1 MYNIIENRRW
11 YLIASG
17 ILVGLGI
24 VALVVSTIISGLPV
38 AVDTAASDSQT
49 IQAAG
54 LTVLITAVVIPAL
67 IWWLFRDSPKVL
79 RYSASTIAVL
89 AHNLIV
95 PFGFYALMGM
105 VAEWQVGPLFFVAIL
120 VLIGLSAQDV
130 AAALSRIQE
139 NAAAHRREPQETTIG
154 RSILESLNP
163 TLTARLCA
171 VLMLVALLLVGGPTI
186 LPLAATL
193 LVGIICETYSAIFV
207 VTLLLTL

>member
-24 VALVVSTIISGLPV
+24 IALVVSTIISGLPI
-38 AVDTAASDSQT
+38 AVDAVGGDSQT

-54 LTVLITAVVIPAL
+54 LTVLVTAIVIPAL
-67 IWWLFRDSPKVL
+67 IWWLFRANPKAL

-105 VAEWQVGPLFFVAIL
+105 VAEWQADPLFFAAIL
-120 VLIGLSAQDV
+120 VLIGLSVQDV
-130 AAALSRIQE
+130 VTALSRIQE
-139 NAAAHRREPQETTIG
+139 NASAHKQESHEVAIG

-163 TLTARLCA
+163 ILATRLCA
-171 VLMLVALLLVGGPTI
+171 ILILVALLLVGGPTI

-193 LVGIICETYSAIFV
+193 LVGILCETYSAIFV

>member
-38 AVDTAASDSQT
+38 AVDTAAGDSQA

-54 LTVLITAVVIPAL
+54 LTVLVTAIVIPAL
-67 IWWLFRDSPKVL
+67 IWWLFRDSPKAL

-89 AHNLIV
+89 AHNLII

-105 VAEWQVGPLFFVAIL
+105 VAAWQAGPLFFVAIL

-130 AAALSRIQE
+130 ATTLSRIQE
-139 NAAAHRREPQETTIG
+139 NAAAHRREPHETAIG

-163 TLTARLCA
+163 TLTTRLCA
-171 VLMLVALLLVGGPTI
+171 VLILVALLLVGGPTI